1 MTSTSGGFVSRPT
14 PSYPTHCTA
23 EQYDAMYARS
33 IELIGSNR
41 AGLFMN
47 LVPIFGS
54 IFAVLLLGETFHIYH
69 GMALALVVGGIAI
82 AQNLTPKFY

>member
-1 MTSTSGGFVSRPT
+1 
-14 PSYPTHCTA
+14 
-23 EQYDAMYARS
+23 MYARS
-33 IELIGSNR
+33 VELIGSNR

-69 GMALALVVGGIAI
+69 GLALVLVVGGIAI
-82 AQNLTPKFY
+82 AQNLTPKVH